1 MGTRG
6 LWGFRKDRVDKLTY
20 NHYDSYPD
28 YLGYKIIEF
37 IKNHDKEELVSIFN
51 RIVLVD
57 EDEPATAEAMVLCKR
72 FCDVDVSSK
81 SIRDW
86 YCLLRRSQ
94 GCPEAYA
101 NGLRFM
107 IEYAGFIKNSLFCEY
122 AYIINLDEN
131 VLEYWVGYQKEPDKT
146 NRYVNVNFD
155 GYYPCKMLKTFNLN
169 DIKKMNSDDIV
180 REMIVM
186 NDMDYQNQTK
196 KEDE

>member
-6 LWGFRKDRVDKLTY
+6 LWGFRKNEEDKLTY

-28 YLGYKIIEF
+28 YLGRTVVEF
-37 IKNHDKEELVSIFN
+37 VKNHAKEELDNIFK

-57 EDEPATAEAMVLCKR
+57 EDTPATAEAMVLCKR
-72 FCDVDVSSK
+72 YCDTGVSTQNMT
-81 SIRDW
+81 DW

-107 IEYAGFIKNSLFCEY
+107 IDSADFIRNSLFCEF

-131 VLEYWVGYQKEPDKT
+131 VLEYWIGFQIKPDPK
-146 NRYVNVNFD
+146 NRYGTE
-155 GYYPCKMLKTFNLN
+155 GYDKYFPCKMV
-169 DIKKMNSDDIV
+169 KKYSFSSI
-180 REMIVM
+180 E
-186 NDMDYQNQTK
+186 K
-196 KEDE
+196 KEIDEIILDMNRLEHRNMCD

>member
-6 LWGFRKDRVDKLTY
+6 LWGFRKNGEDKLTY

-28 YLGYKIIEF
+28 YLGRTVVEF
-37 IKNHDKEELVSIFN
+37 VKNHAKEELDNIFK

-57 EDEPATAEAMVLCKR
+57 EDTPATAEAMVLCKR
-72 FCDVDVSSK
+72 YCDTGVSTQNMT
-81 SIRDW
+81 DW

-122 AYIINLDEN
+122 AYIINLDDN
-131 VLEYWVGYQKEPDKT
+131 VLEYWVGYQKEPNKT
-146 NRYVNVNFD
+146 NRYGNVKFD

-169 DIKKMNSDDIV
+169 DIKQMNSDEII

-186 NDMDYQNQTK
+186 NDMDYQRQSNNGN
-196 KEDE
+196 E